1 MYLTFD
7 VGTTSVKTVLYD
19 RNGNVVYKVTKDYSL
34 DSPRVD
40 WYEVDPRIYWNSVCS
55 GFREI
60 LDKSGIKASEIKT
73 ISGCSQ
79 GETVIFLDEK
89 DEPLR
94 PAIVWYDNRARDEV
108 RELKSFLN
116 EEEFYRTTGLV
127 EMDTTWT
134 APKILWVKNNEPS
147 VFEKAAKI
155 MLVEDYIIYKL
166 TGCFVSSVS
175 LLTSTALVDILKGG
189 YWSKTV
195 DYLGTGKKLPK
206 IIKECSV
213 VGNLKP
219 DVRDDLG
226 FDKKLLVIKG
236 SMDQTTGAVG
246 AGNIKPGIITET
258 TGSALAIAITTD
270 RFLSHIRM
278 RLPHQYHVLDGKYLI
293 LPYAA
298 TAGITYKWFRDSFAK
313 EDIKRVSDP
322 EKVYDELNKIA
333 SSVPPGSEGLV
344 FLPFLSGASFP
355 ENDSYA
361 RGVFYGLTLKHGKAH
376 FARAIMESIG
386 YMLKKILTCV
396 EKSGISIQE
405 IHSMGGGA
413 RSPLWLQIKADICG
427 YPIVKMKVEEA
438 ATLGAAIIASVK
450 VGDYPDIEE
459 AVENMV
465 KKDEKYIPKIENK
478 NIYLKAYTIYNDLYN
493 CLKLMFRKYQ

>member
-1 MYLTFD
+1 MFLTFD

-19 RNGNVVYKVTKDYSL
+19 INGNLLYKVTKDYSL

-40 WYEVDPRIYWNSVCS
+40 WYEVDPQIYWESVCS

-60 LDKSGIKASEIKT
+60 LNKSGVKASEIKT

-79 GETVIFLDEK
+79 GETVIFLDER
-89 DEPLR
+89 DRPLR
-94 PAIVWYDNRARDEV
+94 PAIVWYDNRARNEV
-108 RELKSFLN
+108 IELKNLLN
-116 EEEFYRTTGLV
+116 EQEFYRTTGLV

-134 APKILWVKNNEPS
+134 APKILWMKNNEPK
-147 VFEKAAKI
+147 VFEKTAKI

-166 TGCFVSSVS
+166 TGRFVSSVS
-175 LLTSTALVDILKGG
+175 LLTSTALVDIQKGE
-189 YWSKTV
+189 YWSKMV
-195 DYLGTGKKLPK
+195 DYLGAYNKLPE
-206 IIKECSV
+206 IIKERSV

-219 DVRDDLG
+219 EVRNELG
-226 FDKKLLVIKG
+226 MDKKLLVVKG

-258 TGSALAIAITTD
+258 TGSAMAIAITTD
-270 RFLSHIRM
+270 RFLPQKGLK
-278 RLPHQYHVLDGKYLI
+278 LPYQYHVLEGKYLI
-293 LPYAA
+293 LPYAS
-298 TAGITYKWFRDSFAK
+298 TAGITYKWFRDSFAREEVK
-313 EDIKRVSDP
+313 MVSEP
-322 EKVYDELNKIA
+322 EKAYDELNKIA
-333 SSVPPGSEGLV
+333 SLVPPGAEGLV

-386 YMLKKILTCV
+386 YMLKKILICV
-396 EKSGISIQE
+396 EKSGISIEE

-438 ATLGAAIIASVK
+438 ATLGAAIIAAVK
-450 VGDYPDIEE
+450 AGDYNIIQE
-459 AVENMV
+459 AAENMV
-465 KKDEKYIPKIENK
+465 KKDEKYFPRIENK

-493 CLKLMFRKYQ
+493 CLKGMFRKYQ